1 MADEQMQVLIDRYGL
16 SGVDAA
22 YDLVT
27 RDVPLGRAA
36 TADDVAQSVLFMASP
51 AASMITGT
59 CLMVDGGASAVD
71 LPTIAFAH

>member
-1 MADEQMQVLIDRYGL
+1 MADEQMQVLIEKYKL

-22 YDLVT
+22 YELVT

-36 TADDVAQSVLFMASP
+36 SAEDVAQAVLFLASSS
-51 AASMITGT
+51 ASMITGT
-59 CLMVDGGASAVD
+59 SLMVDGGASAVD